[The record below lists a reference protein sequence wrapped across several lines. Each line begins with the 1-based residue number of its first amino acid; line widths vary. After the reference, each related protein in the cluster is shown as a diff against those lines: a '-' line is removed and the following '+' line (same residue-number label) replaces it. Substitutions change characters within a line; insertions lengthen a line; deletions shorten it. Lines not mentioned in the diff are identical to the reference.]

1 VTRPPR
7 IGAPPP
13 GPLGAGQ
20 PATPSGPRGPA
31 RPADSAGP
39 DDDRGDPAPPPGPG
53 RGRRVT
59 SILAALALV
68 AVGGATAAFGR
79 GSHPVA
85 LALSDGGGWLTSER
99 LGLLFHVNGPSGQA
113 DAAVTLPGAVG
124 HSLTVL
130 TDFARSQ
137 DAPPTT
143 SDPTSVATTPRP
155 AGADQPPTAAGAGD
169 ALDPGWPAD
178 EAEAVIVVDDVAGTV
193 WLVDPSLLTVAAS
206 VAYPPGT
213 TVRAAAGEAYAVE
226 AATGRVT
233 RLDPRTL
240 ARVGA
245 PLTFPAGLGT
255 AAQTPDGT
263 LWVPV
268 PRTGTVVPV
277 RGGVP
282 GAPVPVAPAGDR
294 IDVVVLGGSPVVV
307 DQTAATVAGL
317 ATDRVGATIRL
328 PAAAGTGAAGSP
340 TARSGAGGERLLVP
354 PSTDGA
360 QLALTEPATGRLML
374 ANLATGQVSATPLP
388 AVDESDVDVA
398 ALAAATGTGG
408 SGAPAGGAGPRLGA
422 PVAHDGQVYVP
433 DSAAGVVWD
442 FDPAARRFAAPVP
455 VASVG
460 TPALISLDVQNGQ
473 LWIND
478 ETGPTVVLVNGTSR
492 RTLVKFGVSLP
503 GGAGTGTPRPL
514 PPGPTPAG
522 GQPSTTGTPGASTGP
537 GPVWPGWI
545 RPGAGD
551 SGNGGRGS
559 AQNSGG
565 QNSSGQNKGG
575 QGGGRRNDGGQGG
588 DHGDHRP
595 GGQPQGQPGPG
606 QPQGPD
612 QPEPTSGHT
621 VDPPQPEPTVTQQPQ
636 PTGPGGVLG
645 RPGQAGG
652 SGQGSAGGAEQASG
666 DGPSARS
673 TDLPTGQTPGAGG
686 PPAAQPTT
694 APAPTGPPSG
704 SAGAPGPTASP
715 GHAPT
720 PPDHGSPR
728 PPGFW
733 LLTADGSVLA
743 QGDAA
748 AVASGPAV
756 PGAVAIVPTA
766 TGRGYWLVGPS
777 GAGEPVGDAAA
788 WPNPGGAGTVIA
800 AAAAPTGGG
809 YWSVTSAG
817 TVVPH
822 GGLPGYG
829 SLAATAPV
837 VGIAATPTGGGYW
850 LLDAAGGV
858 HPFGDAATIAPGATP
873 TGQASEPNRA
883 VGIAAVPT
891 GSGYWTVTAAGAVTA
906 HGSAGQYGSAAGSPA
921 AVGIASTPTGRGYWV
936 LDAAGGAHP
945 FGDAV
950 AGRAAVPAGTRAV
963 AFAAVP

>member
-1 VTRPPR
+1 M
-7 IGAPPP
+7 
-13 GPLGAGQ
+13 
-20 PATPSGPRGPA
+20 PSGRRGPA
-31 RPADSAGP
+31 RAADSAGP
-39 DDDRGDPAPPPGPG
+39 DDDRGGPAPPPGPG
-53 RGRRVT
+53 RARRVT
-59 SILAALALV
+59 SIVAALALV

-85 LALSDGGGWLTSER
+85 LALSDGDGWLTSER
-99 LGLLFHVNGPSGQA
+99 LGLLFHVNGPSGQT
-113 DAAVTLPGAVG
+113 DAAVTLPGAAG

-130 TDFARSQ
+130 TDFARPQ
-137 DAPPTT
+137 DAPPATG
-143 SDPTSVATTPRP
+143 DPSSGAATPRP
-155 AGADQPPTAAGAGD
+155 VGANQPPAAAGTESAATAGAGD
-169 ALDPGWPAD
+169 DLDPGWPAD
-178 EAEAVIVVDDVAGTV
+178 EAEAVIVVDDVAGTF

-282 GAPVPVAPAGDR
+282 GAPVPAAPAGDR
-294 IDVVVLGGSPVVV
+294 IDVAVLGGSPVIV
-307 DQTAATVAGL
+307 DQTAATVARL
-317 ATDRVGATIRL
+317 AAGRVGATIRL
-328 PAAAGTGAAGSP
+328 PAAAAAGTGTGSP
-340 TARSGAGGERLLVP
+340 TAGSAAGGERLLVP
-354 PSTDGA
+354 PSTAGT

-388 AVDESDVDVA
+388 AVDESDIDVA

-408 SGAPAGGAGPRLGA
+408 SGAPTSGAGPRLGA
-422 PVAHDGQVYVP
+422 PVVHDRQVYVP
-433 DSAAGVVWD
+433 DSVAGVVWD

-460 TPALISLDVQNGQ
+460 NQALITLEVQNGQ

-478 ETGPTVVLVNGTSR
+478 ETGPTVVLVNGGSR
-492 RTLVKFGVSLP
+492 RTLVKFGAALP
-503 GGAGTGTPRPL
+503 GGTGTGTPRPL

-522 GQPSTTGTPGASTGP
+522 GRPSATGTPSASTGP
-537 GPVWPGWI
+537 GLVWPGWI
-545 RPGAGD
+545 RPSTGD
-551 SGNGGRGS
+551 TANGGRGGGQNS
-559 AQNSGG
+559 AGQNSGG
-565 QNSSGQNKGG
+565 RQNDGG
-575 QGGGRRNDGGQGG
+575 QGGGRG
-588 DHGDHRP
+588 DRGDHRP

-606 QPQGPD
+606 QPQGSG

-621 VDPPQPEPTVTQQPQ
+621 VDPPEPEPTLTQQPSGQ
-636 PTGPGGVLG
+636 PTGPGGILG
-645 RPGQAGG
+645 HPGQAGG
-652 SGQGSAGGAEQASG
+652 SGGTGQVSGAGGAEQAPG

-673 TDLPTGQTPGAGG
+673 TDRPTGQTPGAGG
-686 PPAAQPTT
+686 PPTAQPTT
-694 APAPTGPPSG
+694 APAPTEPPSG
-704 SAGAPGPTASP
+704 SAGAPGPTATP

-720 PPDHGSPR
+720 PPDQGSPKL
-728 PPGFW
+728 PGFW

-743 QGDAA
+743 QGDAT

-777 GAGEPVGDAAA
+777 GAAQSVGDAAA
-788 WPNPGGAGTVIA
+788 WPNPGSAGTVVA
-800 AAAAPTGGG
+800 AAARPTGGG

-822 GGLPGYG
+822 GGLPEYG

-850 LLDAAGGV
+850 LLDAAGAV
-858 HPFGDAATIAPGATP
+858 HPFGDAATIAPGAAP
-873 TGQASEPNRA
+873 TGQASGPDRA
-883 VGIAAVPT
+883 VGIAAAPT

-906 HGSAGQYGSAAGSPA
+906 HGSAGQYGSATGSPA
-921 AVGIASTPTGRGYWV
+921 TVGIAATPTGRGYWV

-950 AGRAAVPAGTRAV
+950 AGGATVPAGTRAV
-963 AFAAVP
+963 AIAAVP